1 MANGCSV
8 ERQKAACQV
17 RPPFGAVGMLFLP
30 DWRPLVDCSSSCPDV
45 KVLYPMRHLNLPLA
59 CHLFS
64 SSAEDTQLN
73 PLPSFA
79 PSNLP
84 VPSPESFLRSSQN
97 RQNPTSQGLFKGYL
111 AIRLTVHR
119 KPFIRPPRLPQHRS
133 PLDAPGSFIWKTK
146 THQQQGG
153 VQQCDPGR
161 TVSPT
166 SPCV

>member
-84 VPSPESFLRSSQN
+84 VPSPESVLRSSQN
-97 RQNPTSQGLFKGYL
+97 RQNPTSLGSVQGLLGNKVNCPQE
-111 AIRLTVHR
+111 TVYTSTQTPPTPEPTGCAR
-119 KPFIRPPRLPQHRS
+119 KFHLEN
-133 PLDAPGSFIWKTK
+133 
-146 THQQQGG
+146 
-153 VQQCDPGR
+153 
-161 TVSPT
+161 
-166 SPCV
+166 